1 MSQWHTRFH
10 PMTATTD
17 PENAFTCPACGE
29 SLSVN
34 ESMTEAIVGKGCVS
48 CGTDVPRAAFPPA
61 GTTDP
66 P

>member
-1 MSQWHTRFH
+1 
-10 PMTATTD
+10 MTATTD
-17 PENAFTCPACGE
+17 PENAFTCPACSE

-61 GTTDP
+61 GTTDSP
-66 P
+66 